1 MSWDWECIF
10 DLHLPYGTLA
20 ELKELEDNQQL
31 RFDVHLGLVARI
43 EVESGANNAI
53 RIAII
58 YDEAQIPLHQCTPDI
73 LGGKEVKKR

>member
-1 MSWDWECIF
+1 MCVFHW
-10 DLHLPYGTLA
+10 HLPYGTLA

-53 RIAII
+53 RIAIVH
-58 YDEAQIPLHQCTPDI
+58 DEAQIPLHQCTPDI
-73 LGGKEVKKR
+73 LGGEEVKKR